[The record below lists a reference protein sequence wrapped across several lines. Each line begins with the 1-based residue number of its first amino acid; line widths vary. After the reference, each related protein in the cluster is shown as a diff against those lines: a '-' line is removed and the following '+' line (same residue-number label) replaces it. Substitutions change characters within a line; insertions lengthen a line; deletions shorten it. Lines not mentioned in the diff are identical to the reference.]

1 MTAAVRLSAATVA
14 FGPTIALDGVDLV
27 IEPGEQVALLGPSGA
42 GKSTLLG
49 VIAGRVAPTAGSV
62 RVLGEDW
69 ASLSADA
76 VRRMRRR
83 VAVMHQ
89 HLDLVEQ
96 LRVVHNVNAGRLG
109 QWSAWRAVRSLMRPL
124 ERDEVV
130 RALAPL
136 GLADRV
142 DERTSRLSG
151 GQRQRVAVARVLRQR
166 GELVLADEP
175 ISAVD
180 PAWRERVLGVL
191 VADATHRSATL
202 VLSSHDASLA
212 VASLPRSIGI
222 VGGRVVFDVPS
233 SQVTADLLDG
243 LYGLGVA

>member
-1 MTAAVRLSAATVA
+1 VA